1 LSSGVCIRHNLFGRT
16 VLVCFLFLLGFP
28 MLSRSDAETNAAIIQ
43 GIDAAVKARET
54 HLLGYAVTEH
64 YVVYRNH
71 DEQHAAADMV
81 VKTTYRRDAG
91 KSFSVVSLKGSL
103 LMRKMLEEVLAT
115 EKKMTQ
121 PANRGGVV
129 IVSGN
134 YEMSVKGPAV
144 VDGRNCIA
152 VAIKPRKVS
161 PYLFNGTILVDAQNE
176 AIVQLEGV
184 AAKSPSFISGPSEVV
199 RQYTM
204 IDGFPM
210 ATHARAVSN
219 SSLLGQTIVR
229 IDYTGYQLNAGAA
242 R

>member
-1 LSSGVCIRHNLFGRT
+1 MRFTVSLCKKYPFRVSLACLLVLFAFPVSSRPEANLSAS
-16 VLVCFLFLLGFP
+16 
-28 MLSRSDAETNAAIIQ
+28 IIQ
-43 GIDAAVKARET
+43 GIAASVKARET
-54 HLLGYAVTEH
+54 HLLGYTVTEH

-71 DEQHAAADMV
+71 DERHAAADMV
-81 VKTTYRRDAG
+81 VKTTYQRDAG

-121 PANRGGVV
+121 PANRSGVV
-129 IVSGN
+129 IDPAN
-134 YEMSVKGPAV
+134 YEMLVKGPAM
-144 VDGRNCIA
+144 VDSRKCVA

-184 AAKSPSFISGPSEVV
+184 AAKSPSFVSGPSQVF

-204 IDGFPM
+204 IDGFAM

-219 SSLLGQTIVR
+219 SSLLGQTVVK
-229 IDYTGYQLNAGAA
+229 IDYTGYQLNIEPG